1 MGASVWASAPLAF
14 AAGAN
19 AFASGNHSVAI
30 GGGEHIGEGPVA
42 SGASALALGERA
54 VASGAIAAVAVGVGA
69 TATAAGAFALGR
81 DAAAIGTDAVAIGAG
96 AESRAEFGVALGAA
110 STVLPDAVGA
120 VAFGGAVAAEP
131 RSLVA
136 NGRAF
141 ASDFVLADFDIGAS
155 SGDIENDDATA
166 PASLSAALRAV
177 AELLARVEALEA
189 AAAT

>member
-1 MGASVWASAPLAF
+1 MWASAPLAF

-69 TATAAGAFALGR
+69 TATAPAGAFALGR
-81 DAAAIGTDAVAIGAG
+81 DAAAIGTDTVAIGTG

-141 ASDFVLADFDIGAS
+141 AYDFVLADFDIGAS
-155 SGDIENDDATA
+155 SGDIESDDATA

>member
-1 MGASVWASAPLAF
+1 M
-14 AAGAN
+14 
-19 AFASGNHSVAI
+19 AI
-30 GGGEHIGEGPVA
+30 GGGERINGGGGPVA

-54 VASGAIAAVAVGVGA
+54 VASGATAAVAVGVGA

-141 ASDFVLADFDIGAS
+141 ASDFVIADFEIGVS
-155 SGDIENDDATA
+155 SDDAMA

-177 AELLARVEALEA
+177 AELIERVEALEA
-189 AAAT
+189 AAT